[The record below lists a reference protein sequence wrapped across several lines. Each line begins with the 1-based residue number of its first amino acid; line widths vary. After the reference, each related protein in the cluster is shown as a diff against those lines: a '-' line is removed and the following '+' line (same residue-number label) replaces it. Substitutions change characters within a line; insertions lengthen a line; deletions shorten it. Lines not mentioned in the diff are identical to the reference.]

1 MSNVSYFG
9 NANNVVAKK
18 LTFNTYA
25 SDGDAL
31 QFLYNHS
38 ATGAVHDSEERFPPP
53 VCHPGTRQAV
63 VGRITAWYGY
73 LTLPQ
78 RRIMWV
84 HAPAGYGRTA
94 VAGTVSKLLE
104 EQEGLDFCP
113 LGATFFFWRSSPER
127 NSPACFIITIAYQ
140 LATSIPELK
149 PHIEDAVKQNPM
161 ILKKALEAQLVKL
174 IVEPFKALGQYV
186 EEMPNRLIIIDG
198 LDECI
203 NSNRESRVAKKY
215 AEGQEKVQVR
225 VLDLIHALQSHQL
238 PLSFLIL
245 SRPEPWIK
253 QHIES
258 DLFKESVE
266 IIDLYEVGDHM
277 NDVETYIRAELSR
290 IAATINHPSN
300 DEDVEWPGENTV
312 RDFIVKTNGHM
323 LYASTVLGHID
334 DPYDD
339 PRSRLNDILNYPKAD
354 SDLAHSTPFSSLY
367 QLYRQILQSCPAS
380 SHPRIVKVLED
391 LVETQW
397 LFSGSTS
404 IPRALNILDPLSGR
418 AAGSGVR
425 ALRGLHAVLHLP
437 TASLPRPLEWFI
449 HSSFITFL
457 RIPQFSLEFTID
469 RKKAYRR
476 LLRGCLNTM
485 STITLQSVCEDH
497 HHFALLTWTFLWWL
511 LWDYEYKPSD
521 DAEYFSMLKKLLES
535 DFEAC
540 FFKTFTSHERQFI
553 LSRPP
558 GDLYY
563 PGPNNFIVPSSARY
577 VYDSDSL
584 VQQAVS
590 RLHTSGEDVLVSLI
604 SQPSPTGGAY
614 SVETFVSHLVGY
626 MVAFTRRAEGVK
638 DWESNKV
645 LQALKKLRRED
656 QKSFDLLADRIKSS
670 RPVYGLSAPN
680 IYKVI
685 DYICQDAVC

>member
-9 NANNVVAKK
+9 NANNVVARK
-18 LTFNTYA
+18 LTFNTYV

-38 ATGAVHDSEERFPPP
+38 ATGAIHDSDERFPPP

-63 VGRITAWYGY
+63 VGRIAAWYGY
-73 LTLPQ
+73 LTLPKK
-78 RRIMWV
+78 RIMNGV
-84 HAPAGYGRTA
+84 
-94 VAGTVSKLLE
+94 K
-104 EQEGLDFCP
+104 
-113 LGATFFFWRSSPER
+113 ER
-127 NSPACFIITIAYQ
+127 NSPSCFIITIAYQ

-149 PHIEDAVKQNPM
+149 PHIENAVKQNPM

-186 EEMPNRLIIIDG
+186 EEMPNRLIIVDG

-215 AEGQEKVQVR
+215 AEDQEKVQVR
-225 VLDLIHALQSHQL
+225 VLDLIYALQSYRL

-258 DLFKESVE
+258 NPFKDFVE
-266 IIDLYEVGDHM
+266 IVDLYEVGDHM
-277 NDVETYIRAELSR
+277 KDVETYIRAELSR
-290 IAATINHPSN
+290 IAATIDHPSN
-300 DEDVEWPGENTV
+300 DGDVEWPGESLV
-312 RDFIVKTNGHM
+312 QKFIVKTDGHM

-339 PRSRLNDILNYPKAD
+339 PRTRLDNILNHSKPS

-367 QLYRQILQSCPAS
+367 QLYRQVLQSCPES
-380 SHPRIVKVLED
+380 SHPLIIEVLED
-391 LVETQW
+391 LVVTRY
-397 LFSGSTS
+397 LLRDDTN
-404 IPRALNILDPLSGR
+404 IPRALAILDPLSGR

-425 ALRGLHAVLHLP
+425 ALRGLHAVLRLHTTSP
-437 TASLPRPLEWFI
+437 SGPPEWFI

-457 RIPQFSLEFTID
+457 QTPQLSLEFTID
-469 RKKAYRR
+469 ETKAYRR
-476 LLRGCLNTM
+476 LLWGCLNAM
-485 STITLQSVCEDH
+485 SNVTLQTVCEDH
-497 HHFALLTWTFLWWL
+497 HRFALNEWAWFWRLSWAS
-511 LWDYEYKPSD
+511 ENKPF
-521 DAEYFSMLKKLLES
+521 AEGKYFSMLRKLLES

-540 FFKTFTSHERQFI
+540 FFKAFTSHERGQFR
-553 LSRPP
+553 SSHAPES
-558 GDLYY
+558 LYN
-563 PGPNNFIVPSSARY
+563 PGPNNCIVPTSARY

-584 VQQAVS
+584 VRQAVS
-590 RLHTSGEDVLVSLI
+590 RLHTSAEDVLVFLI
-604 SQPSPTGGAY
+604 SQPSPTDRAY
-614 SVETFVSHLVGY
+614 VLDAIFVVNLSCYLTE
-626 MVAFTRRAEGVK
+626 FTRWAEGVK

-645 LQALKKLRRED
+645 LQALKKFRREK
-656 QKSFDLLADRIKSS
+656 QKPFNLLANSIK
-670 RPVYGLSAPN
+670 RLWLEHPAVD
-680 IYKVI
+680 KVV